1 MAFSKRAFQEGDSM
15 RTRIFLVCAALCVAC
30 IARGALGADESY
42 EKLYSAIRANDLR
55 QMKALLDEGVRASAE
70 GPDGITPLMVAAEI
84 GSLDAMKMLIDR
96 KADVNARNAS
106 GSTALMW
113 SVTDPKKVR
122 LLLDH
127 AADVNVAAR
136 SGRTALIVVSFANPS
151 AEVVRMLLARGA
163 NVAVMDQR
171 KVTPLNAATFG
182 NDTATVRLLLAA
194 SADVQTA
201 DTFIGLTPLIN
212 ASGNRNLEA
221 VKLLLAKGANVNAVS
236 KTQDLPRI
244 QTGTVEFGG
253 FTPLLMAVP
262 FGPPEIARTLIDA
275 GAKVNVQDYRG
286 FSPLMLAAATDRANP
301 ETVRLLLS
309 HGADTQPKTRAGET
323 ASDWAARFGDVAVM
337 RALGGAPKVNL
348 ANVPQPTALP
358 DLRPAVQRSVSLL
371 ERATS
376 QFYGRA
382 ACFAC
387 HEQPAAAFAVGAAR
401 TKGIAIDEKAAGERW
416 AQLTSGLNASQLEGA
431 APLGGAD
438 NNLFLAEALVRSG
451 YAPDRKTDI
460 LAANLAAYQ
469 GGDGGWHLPG
479 YARSPLQENDF
490 SRTAMAIRALKTYGT
505 PGRAVEMK
513 QRIERAKQW
522 LLRATPTTTEDFAM
536 RLTGVAA
543 AGASASD
550 LRRLADPLL
559 ARQRADGG
567 FAQRDALASDA
578 YATGMTLWALAN
590 AGIVNTSH
598 DVYRKGVKFLLST
611 QAADGSW
618 HVSSRATKFQIYFES
633 GFPYG
638 PDQWISTMGTGWA
651 ASALATAIDGK

>member
-1 MAFSKRAFQEGDSM
+1 M
-15 RTRIFLVCAALCVAC
+15 RTRIVLICAVLFVAW
-30 IARGALGADESY
+30 IAASAGQSQNGSQDR
-42 EKLYSAIRANDLR
+42 LYSAIRANDLR
-55 QMKALLDEGVRASAE
+55 QTKTLLDEGVSANAE
-70 GPDGITPLMVAAEI
+70 GPDGITPLMAAAET

-96 KADVNARNAS
+96 SADVNAKNTY

-127 AADVNVAAR
+127 GADINVAAR
-136 SGRTALIVVSFANPS
+136 SGRTALIVASFANPS
-151 AEVVRMLLARGA
+151 AEVVRILLAKGA

-182 NDTATVRLLLAA
+182 NDTTTVRLLLEA
-194 SADVQTA
+194 SADVNTA

-236 KTQDLPRI
+236 KTQDLPKI

-253 FTPLLMAVP
+253 WTPLLMAVP
-262 FGPPEIARTLIDA
+262 FGPLEILTTLMDA

-286 FSPLMLAAATDRANP
+286 FSPLMLAAATDHANP
-301 ETVRLLLS
+301 EIVRLLLARN
-309 HGADTQPKTRAGET
+309 ADIKPKTRAGET
-323 ASDWAARFGDVAVM
+323 VSDWAAKFGDAAVM
-337 RALGGAPKVNL
+337 RALDGVPK
-348 ANVPQPTALP
+348 PQPDREARARQGEALL
-358 DLRPAVQRSVSLL
+358 DIRTAVQRSVSLL

-376 QFYGRA
+376 QFFGKA

-401 TKGIAIDEKAAGERW
+401 AKGITIDEKTAKERW
-416 AQLTSGLNASQLEGA
+416 AQITSGLNASQLEGA

-438 NNLFLAEALVRSG
+438 NNLYVAEALVRSG

-469 GGDGGWHLPG
+469 SGDGGWHLPG
-479 YARSPLQENDF
+479 YTRSPIQDNDF
-490 SRTAMAIRALKTYGT
+490 SRTAMGIRALKTYGT

-513 QRIERAKQW
+513 ERIERAKQW
-522 LLRATPTTTEDFAM
+522 LLHANPVTTEDFDM
-536 RLTGVAA
+536 RLSGVAA
-543 AGASASD
+543 AGASVSD
-550 LRRLADPLL
+550 LRKLAEPIL
-559 ARQRADGG
+559 AKQRPDGG
-567 FAQRDALASDA
+567 FAQRDGFASDA
-578 YATGMTLWALAN
+578 YATGMTLWTL
-590 AGIVNTSH
+590 VNSGVVQPNQ
-598 DVYRKGVKFLLST
+598 DAYRKGVKFLLTT
-611 QAADGSW
+611 QGSDGSW

-633 GFPYG
+633 GFPHG
-638 PDQWISTMGTGWA
+638 QDQWISTMGTGWA
-651 ASALATAIDGK
+651 AAALSAAIDGKQ

>member
-1 MAFSKRAFQEGDSM
+1 M
-15 RTRIFLVCAALCVAC
+15 RTRILLVCTLLCVAC
-30 IARGALGADESY
+30 IAASAGQSQDSSQDR
-42 EKLYSAIRANDLR
+42 LYSAIRTNELR
-55 QMKALLDEGVRASAE
+55 QIKALLDEGVSANAE
-70 GPDGITPLMVAAEI
+70 EPDGITPLMAAAET

-96 KADVNARNAS
+96 RADVNAKNTY

-127 AADVNVAAR
+127 GADVNVAAR
-136 SGRTALIVVSFANPS
+136 SGRTALIVASFANPS
-151 AEVVRMLLARGA
+151 SEVVRMLLAKGA

-182 NDTATVRLLLAA
+182 NDTATVRLLLEA
-194 SADVQTA
+194 SADVNTA

-253 FTPLLMAVP
+253 WTPLLMAVP
-262 FGPPEIARTLIDA
+262 FGPPEIVKTLMDA

-286 FSPLMLAAATDRANP
+286 FSPLMLAAATDHANP
-301 ETVRLLLS
+301 EIVQLLLARS
-309 HGADTQPKTRAGET
+309 ADTKPKTRAGET
-323 ASDWAARFGDVAVM
+323 ASDWAAKFGDAAII
-337 RALGGAPKVNL
+337 RALGG
-348 ANVPQPTALP
+348 VPREARARQGEALL
-358 DLRPAVQRSVSLL
+358 DARTAVQRSVSLL

-376 QFYGRA
+376 QFFGKA

-401 TKGIAIDEKAAGERW
+401 AKGITIDEKTANERW
-416 AQLTSGLNASQLEGA
+416 AQITSGLNASQLEGA

-438 NNLFLAEALVRSG
+438 NNLYVAEALVRSG
-451 YAPDRKTDI
+451 YGPDRKTDI

-469 GGDGGWHLPG
+469 SGDGGWHLPG
-479 YARSPLQENDF
+479 YARSPIQDNDF
-490 SRTAMAIRALKTYGT
+490 SRTAIGIRALKTYGT

-513 QRIERAKQW
+513 ERIERAKQW
-522 LLRATPTTTEDFAM
+522 LLHANPVTTEDFDM
-536 RLTGVAA
+536 RLIGVAT
-543 AGASASD
+543 AGAPLSD
-550 LRRLADPLL
+550 LRKLAEPIL
-559 ARQRADGG
+559 ARQFADGG
-567 FAQRDALASDA
+567 FAQRDGFASDA
-578 YATGMTLWALAN
+578 YATGITLWALAN
-590 AGIVNTSH
+590 AGVVQPNQ
-598 DVYRKGVKFLLST
+598 DVYRKGVKFLLATQST
-611 QAADGSW
+611 DGSW

-638 PDQWISTMGTGWA
+638 HDQWISTMATGWA
-651 ASALATAIDGK
+651 AAALSLAIEGK